1 MSLRSDC
8 LVIGAGIAGMTA
20 ALYLKRSNVNVI
32 LIEKSAPGG
41 QINMTS
47 KIENYPGF
55 DSIDGPTLAMNIFN
69 QIKSLGVEYRYGNVI
84 DIVDTGKSKI
94 VKTDMDE
101 IECQVVIIATGRIPK
116 ELGLENEKQLT
127 GRGVSWCAVC
137 DGFFYKDKKVA
148 IIGGGNC
155 ALEEAL
161 FLADIA
167 KKVYL
172 IHRRDQFRAELCLQD
187 KINEKKNIEIIFN
200 SNIIELKEK
209 DNKLSEIILETKGKK
224 ESLPVDGLFIHVGF
238 KPNLSFIKNLN
249 IKTEDEY
256 IIVDQNMET
265 NIKNI
270 FACGDVIKK
279 DVYQLTTAVGEG
291 AIAATNAKKRIDN
304 TLNKI

>member
-1 MSLRSDC
+1 MVLDAFIESLRQDSLMLNNFKMAQIISVIMFVVGIIVFLYANKVQNLKINIMIRRMLMSLRSDC

-172 IHRRDQFRAELCLQD
+172 IHRR
-187 KINEKKNIEIIFN
+187 INFEQN
-200 SNIIELKEK
+200 
-209 DNKLSEIILETKGKK
+209 
-224 ESLPVDGLFIHVGF
+224 LF
-238 KPNLSFIKNLN
+238 
-249 IKTEDEY
+249 T
-256 IIVDQNMET
+256 
-265 NIKNI
+265 
-270 FACGDVIKK
+270 
-279 DVYQLTTAVGEG
+279 
-291 AIAATNAKKRIDN
+291 R
-304 TLNKI
+304 